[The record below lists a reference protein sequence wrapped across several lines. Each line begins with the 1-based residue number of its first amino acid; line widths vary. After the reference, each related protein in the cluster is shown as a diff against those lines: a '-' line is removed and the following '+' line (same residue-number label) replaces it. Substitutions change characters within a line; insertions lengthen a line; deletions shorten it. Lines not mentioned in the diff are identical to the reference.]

1 MVVVWQ
7 NKEEEEKLSHLLHH
21 QTSHFHVELPRY
33 CAESMMLKLKYKKAN
48 QRQIQQDL
56 TMSLNPHTDIFQRGR
71 SIVEQRGHSI
81 LERPRPW
88 TNGRPGN

>member
-7 NKEEEEKLSHLLHH
+7 NKEEEEELSHLLHH

-33 CAESMMLKLKYKKAN
+33 CAESIMLKLKYKKAN

-56 TMSLNPHTDIFQRGR
+56 TMSLNPHT
-71 SIVEQRGHSI
+71 S
-81 LERPRPW
+81 RPF
-88 TNGRPGN
+88 NC